1 MYRIMLPVR
10 GGLWYGGVES
20 GKTQT
25 HRRLRSHPGSR
36 MCGGNNV
43 RPTGGF
49 RPPSPRNFEAGRPA
63 GPPHDEWRRKL
74 ERYFEYEVPAS
85 VQEACTEIRMRLP
98 SGLIEDYSVL
108 DAEGDEVPFRCE
120 RASGAAPEGRDPVL
134 SPPPGQ
140 PAYRTGKLSR

>member
-1 MYRIMLPVR
+1 MVVLRAAKRKRIAVSVLIPAVVCAAATMFVQPAVSAPLPHVISR
-10 GGLWYGGVES
+10 QVDRLLLRTMS
-20 GKTQT
+20 GD
-25 HRRLRSHPGSR
+25 G
-36 MCGGNNV
+36 
-43 RPTGGF
+43 
-49 RPPSPRNFEAGRPA
+49 E
-63 GPPHDEWRRKL
+63 L

-120 RASGAAPEGRDPVL
+120 RASGAAPEGRDPVR